1 MDLIQNGF
9 SCAYDMEIFMNLFFE
24 KNEDVIIVDNLL
36 TGHKEALLSDKFYNC
51 DIREKEALDKVF
63 KENLTK
69 NINYTL
75 KAGRNIVS
83 PKGSIS
89 FGSSFKSMIKF
100 IKLSIS

>member
-1 MDLIQNGF
+1 MNYNKL
-9 SCAYDMEIFMNLFFE
+9 SLVTYDND
-24 KNEDVIIVDNLL
+24 KNKD
-36 TGHKEALLSDKFYNC
+36 
-51 DIREKEALDKVF
+51 F
-63 KENLTK
+63 KENIFNNLKSSFYMFSEIKRIKESTLKEYLKIFRESLTK

-83 PKGSIS
+83 PKGSTL